1 MGSFA
6 SVSLARPTP
15 SRHPKTGRL
24 LRVEIA
30 DQIVTDR
37 VIDELRARTR
47 PPRSGHLNRAEEAQE
62 LDVQA
67 SQQCRQ
73 CHAGTTSMRPVIAS
87 HREKTTRT

>member
-6 SVSLARPTP
+6 SVSLARPTT

-37 VIDELRARTR
+37 VIDELLGTR
-47 PPRSGHLNRAEEAQE
+47 PPRSGHLNRAEEAQG

-73 CHAGTTSMRPVIAS
+73 CHDGTTSIRPVIAS